1 MLGDSG
7 PIPGPSVPSNSE
19 DMEVEDQHE
28 SDDTESDNNDD
39 GVFEVEESESSEVM

>member
-1 MLGDSG
+1 M
-7 PIPGPSVPSNSE
+7 PSNSE